1 MKWLLRLGSIMGVCI
16 IGYVLFLG
24 LYWFRPSYYHIEYC
38 PTFEEV
44 IENSNQGVLDYWEKQ
59 DEGRDTLISPLA
71 VQSSLYEIYSSQG
84 EQNIGLFENWS
95 NGFRSYQD
103 SGRFDTIFRT
113 ERADSHYITSMLGN
127 NLEGNYAVF
136 DMELDLEGGYYDGRY
151 LYCIGTYKPWGIS
164 VPLKNGYELCL
175 DYRGTDTEHKV
186 DVILPPFED
195 KFTGD
200 VLGLKQLFNSP
211 EIPIQFF
218 GRLALSP
225 EGYKTGTQITDGVL
239 FDSGFTYC
247 IRNTQTGLIVAIGRR

>member
-1 MKWLLRLGSIMGVCI
+1 MKWLLRLGSVIGVCF

-24 LYWFRPSYYHIEYC
+24 LYWPKPIYHHIEYC
-38 PTFEEV
+38 QTFEEV
-44 IENSNQGVLDYWEKQ
+44 IKNSNKGVLDYWE
-59 DEGRDTLISPLA
+59 DTERSTLISPLA

-84 EQNIGLFENWS
+84 EQNLGLFENWS

-113 ERADSHYITSMLGN
+113 EPANSNYIKSMLGDG
-127 NLEGNYAVF
+127 LEGSYAVF
-136 DMELDLEGGYYDGRY
+136 DMELDLEGGYYDGKY
-151 LYCIGTYKPWGIS
+151 IYCIGAYKPWGIS

-175 DYRGTDTEHKV
+175 DYRGTDTERQV

-195 KFTGD
+195 KFSGD

-211 EIPIQFF
+211 NIPLKFF

-239 FDSGFTYC
+239 FDSDFTYC